1 MSKNQVIHYKT
12 EKQNRLYVNK
22 LIFQRFTMMSKRT
35 HMTLGGET
43 ESSNPSR
50 LMFSIKIPDL

>member
-1 MSKNQVIHYKT
+1 M
-12 EKQNRLYVNK
+12 EKRNYSAPK
-22 LIFQRFTMMSKRT
+22 LRT

-50 LMFSIKIPDL
+50 LMFSIKIPGSFIKAKASNVIK